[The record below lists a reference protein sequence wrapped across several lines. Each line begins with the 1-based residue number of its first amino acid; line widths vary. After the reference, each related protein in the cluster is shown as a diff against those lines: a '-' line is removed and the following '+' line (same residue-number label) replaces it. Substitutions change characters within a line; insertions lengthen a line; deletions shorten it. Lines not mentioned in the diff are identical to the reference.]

1 MLGHGRSANRLPET
15 QGEED
20 PQSITSLVEELIDD
34 LEKAYQDLL
43 FEADRD
49 ELLLHGL
56 AKREQDID
64 TLKRENQRLKQE
76 LARIK
81 SKPGSSN
88 SEVLELRAELEKLR
102 KTKGYRLQRKFWQ
115 LRKSIVER

>member
-49 ELLLHGL
+49 ERLLHGL